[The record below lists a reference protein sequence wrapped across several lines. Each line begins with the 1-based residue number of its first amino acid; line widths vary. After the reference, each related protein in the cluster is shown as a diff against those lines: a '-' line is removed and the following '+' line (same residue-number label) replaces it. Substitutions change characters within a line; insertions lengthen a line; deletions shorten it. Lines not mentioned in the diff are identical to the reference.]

1 MKELQMKFSDKTVN
15 LLKNFSTINPGLFF
29 KQGNTI
35 STMSPQKNILCE
47 AVVEDTFPQDFGIHD
62 LNNFLSVL
70 SLNKD
75 PDVEFD
81 GKNAIIKYLNG
92 RSKIKYRFT
101 EASMIVSPPEK
112 KITLPSVDVTFSL
125 SEEDYAWIQKTASI
139 LRSPNVAVVGDNE
152 TVSLVTFD
160 SVDDSAAT
168 NTIDI
173 GLTTDKKFKLIFKTE
188 NLKMVPG
195 AYTVDISSKGI
206 AHFKNTKETI
216 QYWIA
221 TESGSTFEE

>member
-1 MKELQMKFSDKTVN
+1 MKFSPKTVDV
-15 LLKNFSTINPGLFF
+15 LKNFSTINPGLFF
-29 KQGNTI
+29 KTGSTI

-47 AVVEDTFPQDFGIHD
+47 AVVEDTFPQDFGVHD

-75 PDVEFD
+75 PEIEFD
-81 GKNAIIKYLNG
+81 GKNAIIKFLNG

-112 KITLPSVDVTFSL
+112 KITLPSVDVKFSL
-125 SEEDYAWIQKTASI
+125 TEEDYAWIQKTASI
-139 LRSPNVAVVGDNE
+139 LRSPNVAVVGNGTSVE
-152 TVSLVTFD
+152 LLTFD
-160 SVDDSAAT
+160 ASDDSAPT
-168 NTIDI
+168 NAVDI
-173 GLTTDKKFKLIFKTE
+173 GLTTDKNFKLIFKTE

-195 AYTVDISSKGI
+195 AYDVEISSKGI
-206 AHFKNTKETI
+206 AHYKNTKENI

-221 TESGSTFEE
+221 TEAGSSFEG

>member
-1 MKELQMKFSDKTVN
+1 MKFSPKTIDV
-15 LLKNFSTINPGLFF
+15 LKNFSTINPGLMF
-29 KQGNTI
+29 KSGSTI

-47 AVVEDTFPQDFGIHD
+47 AVVEDSFPQDFGVHD

-75 PDVEFD
+75 PEIEFD
-81 GKNAIIKYLNG
+81 GKNAIIKFLNG

-125 SEEDYAWIQKTASI
+125 TEEDYAWIQKTAAI
-139 LRSPNVAVVGDNE
+139 LRSPNVAVVGNGA
-152 TVSLVTFD
+152 TVELLTFD
-160 SVDDSAAT
+160 AVDDSAPT
-168 NTIDI
+168 NSVDI
-173 GLTTDKKFKLIFKTE
+173 GLSTDKNFKLIFKTE

-195 AYTVDISSKGI
+195 AYSVDISSKGI
-206 AHFKNTKETI
+206 AHFKNTKENI

-221 TESGSTFEE
+221 TESGSSFEG

>member
-1 MKELQMKFSDKTVN
+1 MKFSPKTIDV
-15 LLKNFSTINPGLFF
+15 LKNFSTINPGLLF
-29 KQGNTI
+29 KSGSTI
-35 STMSPQKNILCE
+35 TTMSPQKNILCE
-47 AVVEDTFPQDFGIHD
+47 AVVEDTFPQDFGVHD

-75 PDVEFD
+75 PEIEFD
-81 GKNAIIKYLNG
+81 GKNAIIKFLNG

-125 SEEDYAWIQKTASI
+125 TEEDYAWIQKTAAI
-139 LRSPNVAVVGDNE
+139 LRSPNVAVVGNGT
-152 TVSLVTFD
+152 TVELLTFD
-160 SVDDSAAT
+160 AVDDSAPT
-168 NTIDI
+168 NSVDI
-173 GLTTDKKFKLIFKTE
+173 ALQTDKNFKLIFKTE

-195 AYTVDISSKGI
+195 AYSVDISSKGI
-206 AHFKNTKETI
+206 AHFKNTKENI

-221 TESGSTFEE
+221 TEAGSSFEG

>member
-1 MKELQMKFSDKTVN
+1 MKFSPKTIDV
-15 LLKNFSTINPGLFF
+15 LKNFSTINPGLMF
-29 KQGNTI
+29 KTGSTI

-47 AVVEDTFPQDFGIHD
+47 AVVEDTFPQDFGVHD

-75 PDVEFD
+75 PEIEFD
-81 GKNAIIKYLNG
+81 GKNAIIKFLNG

-112 KITLPSVDVTFSL
+112 KITLPSVDVSFSL
-125 SEEDYAWIQKTASI
+125 TEEDYGWIQKTAAI
-139 LRSPNVAVVGDNE
+139 LRSPNVAVVGNGT
-152 TVSLVTFD
+152 TVELLTFD
-160 SVDDSAAT
+160 AADDSAPT
-168 NTIDI
+168 NSVDI
-173 GLTTDKKFKLIFKTE
+173 SLTTDKNFKLIFKTE

-195 AYTVDISSKGI
+195 AYSVEISSKGI
-206 AHFKNTKETI
+206 AHFTNTKENI

-221 TESGSTFEE
+221 TEAGSSFEG

>member
-1 MKELQMKFSDKTVN
+1 MKFSPKTLDV
-15 LLKNFSTINPGLFF
+15 LKNFSTINPGLFF
-29 KQGNTI
+29 KAGSTL

-47 AVVEDTFPQDFGIHD
+47 AVVEDAFPQDFGVHD

-75 PDVEFD
+75 PEVEFD
-81 GKNAIIKYLNG
+81 GKNAVIKFLNG

-112 KITLPSVDVTFSL
+112 KITLPSVDVAFSL
-125 SEEDYAWIQKTASI
+125 TEEDYAWIQKTAAI
-139 LRSPNVAVVGDNE
+139 LRSPNVAVVGNGTSVE
-152 TVSLVTFD
+152 LYTFD
-160 SVDDSAAT
+160 AVDDSAPT
-168 NTIDI
+168 NSVDI
-173 GLTTDKKFKLIFKTE
+173 GLATDKNFKLIFKTE

-195 AYTVDISSKGI
+195 AYSVEISSKGI
-206 AHFKNTKETI
+206 AHFKNTKENI

-221 TESGSTFEE
+221 TESGSTFEAS

>member
-1 MKELQMKFSDKTVN
+1 MKFSPKTIDV
-15 LLKNFSTINPGLFF
+15 LKNFSTINPGLFF
-29 KQGNTI
+29 KSGSTL

-47 AVVEDTFPQDFGIHD
+47 AVVEDTFPQDFGVHD

-75 PDVEFD
+75 PEVEFD
-81 GKNAIIKYLNG
+81 GKNAIIKFLNG

-112 KITLPSVDVTFSL
+112 KITLPSVDVSFSL
-125 SEEDYAWIQKTASI
+125 TDEDYAWIQKTAAI
-139 LRSPNVAVVGDNE
+139 LRSPNVAVVGNGTSVE
-152 TVSLVTFD
+152 LITFD
-160 SVDDSAAT
+160 AVDDSAPT
-168 NTIDI
+168 NSVDI
-173 GLTTDKKFKLIFKTE
+173 GLTTDKNFKLIFKTE

-195 AYTVDISSKGI
+195 GYSVDISSKGI
-206 AHFKNTKETI
+206 AHFKNTKENI

-221 TESGSTFEE
+221 TEAGSSYEG